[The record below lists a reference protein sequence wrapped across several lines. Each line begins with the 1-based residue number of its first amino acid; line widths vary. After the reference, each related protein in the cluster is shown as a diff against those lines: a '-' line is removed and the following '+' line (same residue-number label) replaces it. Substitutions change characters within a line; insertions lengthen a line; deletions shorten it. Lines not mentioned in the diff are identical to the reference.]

1 MTVDRLRNPYHLWLL
16 LFTLGMGLDTLGILI
31 VGPIWLCYGLL
42 GAGVVALL
50 LSIGVAGR
58 LQRSE

>member
-1 MTVDRLRNPYHLWLL
+1 MDRLRNPYHLWLL

-31 VGPIWLCYGLL
+31 GGPTWLRYGLL
-42 GAGVVALL
+42 GVGVVALL

>member
-16 LFTLGMGLDTLGILI
+16 LFTLGMGLNTLSMAMA
-31 VGPIWLCYGLL
+31 GPGWLRYGLMVT
-42 GAGVVALL
+42 GVLALL
-50 LSIGVAGR
+50 LSIGVVGR

>member
-1 MTVDRLRNPYHLWLL
+1 MTVNRLRNPYHLWLL
-16 LFTLGMGLDTLGILI
+16 LFTLGMGLDTLGIAI
-31 VGPIWLCYGLL
+31 GGPSWLRYGLL
-42 GAGVVALL
+42 GVGVLSLL

>member
-16 LFTLGMGLDTLGILI
+16 LFTLGLGLNTLGMAMVGPSWLRYGLI
-31 VGPIWLCYGLL
+31 VI
-42 GAGVVALL
+42 GVLALL

>member
-1 MTVDRLRNPYHLWLL
+1 MRMDRLHNLYYLWLL
-16 LFTLGMGLDTLGILI
+16 LFTLGIGLNTLGMAII
-31 VGPIWLCYGLL
+31 GPDWLRYGLL
-42 GAGVVALL
+42 VTGVLLLL